1 MAVDISESEAI
12 EAGFDLRVKNYRIL
26 EGMGVTFHCK
36 MSGYPLP
43 KVKYKHWSYLHAT
56 VKTRIGYSVTPLCKS
71 YLHVHDIIR
80 RLHGI
85 KMASA
90 SNTER
95 DTIWTFYKMAE
106 LVCEYLLFFR
116 KMKASILRLPAI
128 WKEMRFAQGNCMW
141 SPRHLSVLRLTYP
154 RQNQWAESGENHTS
168 SGWSVFKSFK
178 TPNISVANCCHVVGG
193 MKAKITQKST
203 ILRTGNYPIFISY
216 PCVEWAK
223 HLSSCIIISVLPV
236 P

>member
-43 KVKYKHWSYLHAT
+43 KVKYKHWPYLHAT
-56 VKTRIGYSVTPLCKS
+56 IKTHIGYSVTPLCKS
-71 YLHVHDIIR
+71 YLRVHDIIR

-90 SNTER
+90 SNMER

-106 LVCEYLLFFR
+106 LVCEYLLSFR
-116 KMKASILRLPAI
+116 KMKASILHLPAI
-128 WKEMRFAQGNCMW
+128 WKEMRFAQGSCMW
-141 SPRHLSVLRLTYP
+141 SLRHLSVPRLTYP
-154 RQNQWAESGENHTS
+154 HQSQWAESGEAHTS
-168 SGWSVFKSFK
+168 SGWSVFKLFK
-178 TPNISVANCCHVVGG
+178 TPNISVANYCHVEGG
-193 MKAKITQKST
+193 MKAEKTQKST
-203 ILRTGNYPIFISY
+203 VLCAGNCPGFSSY
-216 PCVEWAK
+216 PV
-223 HLSSCIIISVLPV
+223 
-236 P
+236 